1 MRIIWQLPPIFTRL
15 MRWAYRGAACACAS
29 TAIFLPCRGLGS
41 SASLIAAGLTAAN
54 AAHDSRLDGAAL
66 LRLAT
71 ELEGHPD
78 NVAPALLGGL
88 TASIMDGDSVLAMR
102 CPLSERLRFM
112 ALIPDFE
119 LSTRRARAALPS
131 QVPLADAVFNAS
143 RAAVLLRALE
153 TGDMRAVSAAMDDR
167 LHQPYRAPLIDEYED
182 VRALCAALRRGC
194 GVHQRRGAYDDVR
207 LHGR

>member
-1 MRIIWQLPPIFTRL
+1 MSLLQMSVTGGVMIL
-15 MRWAYRGAACACAS
+15 
-29 TAIFLPCRGLGS
+29 AITVLRALAMNHVPKKTFLALW
-41 SASLIAAGLTAAN
+41 
-54 AAHDSRLDGAAL
+54 GAAL

-102 CPLSERLRFM
+102 CPLSEKLRFM

-167 LHQPYRAPLIDEYED
+167 LHQPYRAPLIDEYEEEK
-182 VRALCAALRRGC
+182 
-194 GVHQRRGAYDDVR
+194 
-207 LHGR
+207 